1 MALEDWDHQTI
12 REKQVIRMN
21 PGLIRELT
29 PVQIRELT
37 RELTRVEIRNLN
49 QIQPSN
55 CRLLFW

>member
-21 PGLIRELT
+21 PGL
-29 PVQIRELT
+29 IRELT